1 MSPRLEGKFYIVVVR
16 PAMLH
21 GIECLSVKN
30 SYVQI
35 SEDDSKKRMYEQ
47 TKRDKIRNEDI
58 LDKVGVTSVV
68 D

>member
-21 GIECLSVKN
+21 GIECFKF
-30 SYVQI
+30 QKTI
-35 SEDDSKKRMYEQ
+35 AKIRMYEQ